1 MWPCSFAFLPVMSQS
16 AASQFLVR
24 HRRANSLL
32 EETKKGNLERECI
45 EELCNK
51 EEAREIFENQPE
63 TVRWATSPQNGP
75 VWFWTWR
82 HFTPY
87 PKSFLKSWIWAP
99 EPTSVQAVQN
109 AMTLVTIHLQKL
121 PTLGCFGL
129 FFFYDILSWTSFLLY
144 QNSLTLASV

>member
-1 MWPCSFAFLPVMSQS
+1 MSQS

-32 EETKKGNLERECI
+32 EETKEGNLERECI

-63 TVRWATSPQNGP
+63 TVRWAASPLNGP
-75 VWFWTWR
+75 VCFCTWR
-82 HFTPY
+82 PY
-87 PKSFLKSWIWAP
+87 PTVFLKSWICAP
-99 EPTSVQAVQN
+99 EPTSVHAVTN

-121 PTLGCFGL
+121 QMLVCF
-129 FFFYDILSWTSFLLY
+129 FDDI
-144 QNSLTLASV
+144 

>member
-1 MWPCSFAFLPVMSQS
+1 MWPCLFAFLPVMSQS

-51 EEAREIFENQPE
+51 EEAREIFENQLE
-63 TVRWATSPQNGP
+63 TVRWATSQQNGP
-75 VWFWTWR
+75 VWFCTWR

-87 PKSFLKSWIWAP
+87 PKVMDMGSRADFSASRSKCHDDSDNSSAETTDARL
-99 EPTSVQAVQN
+99 
-109 AMTLVTIHLQKL
+109 
-121 PTLGCFGL
+121 L
-129 FFFYDILSWTSFLLY
+129 FFLYDILSWTYFLLY
-144 QNSLTLASV
+144 QTSLTLASV